1 MANTIILLYLIL
13 SIAIVLT
20 LILKFKLNAAI
31 AMFVGA
37 LFMGIVSGN
46 GMTATVSTIGKG
58 FANTLQSIGISIG
71 FGIMLGQLIADAGAV
86 QTISNAL
93 LKTFGKDRGD
103 YALGTSGFI
112 VSVPVFFDVGLVIMI
127 PLAKQL
133 AKENTKKALPYFV
146 SALMC
151 GLSFAH
157 TFVPPTPGPI
167 TCAAIMN
174 ISLGTMILFGIL
186 VGLPAFF
193 ISVFLYQK
201 LVLRRKNYWNPQT
214 DEMHDPVK
222 EAEAQKRADALMRN
236 PEKLPSLFE
245 SLFPILLPIVLIL
258 LNTVWRAVVGV
269 DAKGVSRVPQFIQLI
284 GGREVAML
292 LGLFAAMFI
301 CRRKDRMSSNKIADS
316 ITSAIGSCGTVL
328 LITGLGGGFGA
339 VLQSTGV
346 GIVLQGM
353 LESVHIPVILFVWM
367 LAAVL
372 KFAQGSGTV
381 AMITA
386 LEIAAAMT
394 ITVNP
399 VLVALAGMSGS
410 LMGAHVNDSG
420 FWVTANIAGLTTK
433 GGLKIY
439 TVICAIMSLV
449 SLSLILLLRIFI

>member
-1 MANTIILLYLIL
+1 MTKSSARKKEPAIRPIGSYGVFLPYVIIPFRFKSAQVLFRFLRTVVRDFFWLQFSVKWRFRSIPVLDVSHPLDDLIPFTPGKVQIYLNFTNFWIRPM
-13 SIAIVLT
+13 T
-20 LILKFKLNAAI
+20 F
-31 AMFVGA
+31 
-37 LFMGIVSGN
+37 LFRR
-46 GMTATVSTIGKG
+46 
-58 FANTLQSIGISIG
+58 
-71 FGIMLGQLIADAGAV
+71 LGV
-86 QTISNAL
+86 
-93 LKTFGKDRGD
+93 
-103 YALGTSGFI
+103 
-112 VSVPVFFDVGLVIMI
+112 
-127 PLAKQL
+127 
-133 AKENTKKALPYFV
+133 KKALPYFV

-328 LITGLGGGFGA
+328 LITGLGGSFGA
-339 VLQSTGV
+339 RPPG
-346 GIVLQGM
+346 
-353 LESVHIPVILFVWM
+353 HAPPPAFP
-367 LAAVL
+367 AAL
-372 KFAQGSGTV
+372 PCRNA
-381 AMITA
+381 
-386 LEIAAAMT
+386 
-394 ITVNP
+394 
-399 VLVALAGMSGS
+399 
-410 LMGAHVNDSG
+410 
-420 FWVTANIAGLTTK
+420 
-433 GGLKIY
+433 
-439 TVICAIMSLV
+439 
-449 SLSLILLLRIFI
+449 